1 MATIASAPTS
11 KEPKLGRISQRLSA
25 TTDEGPCCLMMKLL
39 TPAPL
44 DTPYPGP
51 SASLLADSVPYDDES
66 RMNRREFQ
74 PFFTSTLHMSADPH
88 EKRSGTPQ
96 GREGD
101 EPMCPTGATSSSRRG
116 TQDTWRALSGYPC
129 TSLTFTCSA
138 LTIQFVCS
146 FPCTWEGDRRGSNA
160 RPSEPR
166 LL

>member
-51 SASLLADSVPYDDES
+51 SASLLAYSVPYDDES

-74 PFFTSTLHMSADPH
+74 PLFYVHTPNERRSSRETVRDPH
-88 EKRSGTPQ
+88 RAVK
-96 GREGD
+96 
-101 EPMCPTGATSSSRRG
+101 ATSRC
-116 TQDTWRALSGYPC
+116 ALQVLP
-129 TSLTFTCSA
+129 L
-138 LTIQFVCS
+138 LR
-146 FPCTWEGDRRGSNA
+146 EE
-160 RPSEPR
+160 EPR
-166 LL
+166 TPGEHYQGIHVHR